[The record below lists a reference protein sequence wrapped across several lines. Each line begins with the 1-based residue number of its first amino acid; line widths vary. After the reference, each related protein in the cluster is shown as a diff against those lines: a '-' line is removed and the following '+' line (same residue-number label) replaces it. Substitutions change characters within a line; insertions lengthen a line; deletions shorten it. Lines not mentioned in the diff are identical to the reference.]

1 MKTITKTTKKQVLFT
16 VLSLLFISFQVSAL
30 SYNVTVPTGTEACYI
45 AGDFNGWSVSANPMT
60 KVDDTHFTIDIAG
73 ALVTDG
79 YEYLSGPAWAYEQT
93 DANGAATSQ
102 AGWSENDVVIG
113 WKNYYTTTPLIKV
126 HVPLNITECYIV
138 TSLDDWTF
146 LPEEQSKMSLLSTDE
161 TGKIFSITL
170 TGISD
175 PTALRYRF
183 SASLGWTNEQTNP
196 STEFAWSYGVINYVY
211 SFAGIMTTNAINNST
226 IASNIKIINKSIVI
240 ENVNSDV
247 EIFNITGNCIIKE
260 KSINFTSK
268 RLTSGIYIVK
278 VNNLVKKVI
287 IE

>member
-1 MKTITKTTKKQVLFT
+1 MKANTKTTKTKALFT
-16 VLSLLFISFQVSAL
+16 VLALLFFSFQVSAL
-30 SYNVTVPTGTEACYI
+30 TYNVTVPTGTETCYI
-45 AGDFNGWSVSANPMT
+45 AGGFNGWSVSANPMT
-60 KVDDTHFTIDIAG
+60 KVDDTHFTIDIAA

-93 DANGAATSQ
+93 DATGNATSQ
-102 AGWSENDVVIG
+102 ASWSENDVVIG

-126 HVPLNITECYIV
+126 HVPSNITECYIV

-146 LPEEQSKMSLLSTDE
+146 LAEEQSKMSLLSTDE

-170 TGISD
+170 SGISD

-183 SASLGWTNEQTNP
+183 SASRGWTNEQTNP
-196 STEFAWSYGVINYVY
+196 STEFAWSYGVINNVY
-211 SFAGIMTTNAINNST
+211 TFAGIITNAINNST
-226 IASNIKIINKSIVI
+226 IDSSIKIIDKSIVI
-240 ENVNSDV
+240 ENANSDV
-247 EIFNITGNCIIKE
+247 EIFNITGNCIVKE
-260 KSINFTSK
+260 KNINFISK
-268 RLTSGIYIVK
+268 HLTSGIYIVK

>member
-1 MKTITKTTKKQVLFT
+1 MKTITKTTRKKVLFT

-30 SYNVTVPTGTEACYI
+30 TYNVTVPTGTETCYI
-45 AGDFNGWSVSANPMT
+45 AGGFNGWSVSANPMT
-60 KVDDTHFTIDIAG
+60 KVDDTHFTIEIAG
-73 ALVTDG
+73 ALATDG

-93 DANGAATSQ
+93 DATGTVTSQ
-102 AGWSENDVVIG
+102 ASWSENDVVIG

-126 HVPLNITECYIV
+126 HVPSNITECYIV

-196 STEFAWSYGVINYVY
+196 STEFAWSYGVINNVY
-211 SFAGIMTTNAINNST
+211 TFAGIITNAINNST
-226 IASNIKIINKSIVI
+226 IDSNIKIIDKSIVI
-240 ENVNSDV
+240 ENANSDV
-247 EIFNITGNCIIKE
+247 EIFNITGNCIVKE
-260 KSINFTSK
+260 KNIDFISK
-268 RLTSGIYIVK
+268 HLKSGVYIVK
-278 VNNLVKKVI
+278 INDFVKKVI